1 MSLATTLLKLAQLAD
16 AGAEMIPLLQAVRDG
31 YTDEQWAQVEEE
43 HPLICELITACGDV
57 EAAVEALD

>member
-16 AGAEMIPLLQAVRDG
+16 AGAEMIPLLQAARDR
-31 YTDEQWAQVEEE
+31 YTDEEWEALEEA
-43 HPLICELITACGDV
+43 HPALCALVGACADI